1 MKHRKMSISSL
12 HPTTTPNYRKKTRG
26 EKGSKF
32 VSIDE
37 ITKSYQYQKRYFTEN
52 KCNKQVM
59 RYHFMKKFQEFSF
72 YTMKYMVLL
81 KEY

>member
-32 VSIDE
+32 VSIDDNQIIPVSE
-37 ITKSYQYQKRYFTEN
+37 KIFHREQMQ
-52 KCNKQVM
+52 
-59 RYHFMKKFQEFSF
+59 
-72 YTMKYMVLL
+72 
-81 KEY
+81 